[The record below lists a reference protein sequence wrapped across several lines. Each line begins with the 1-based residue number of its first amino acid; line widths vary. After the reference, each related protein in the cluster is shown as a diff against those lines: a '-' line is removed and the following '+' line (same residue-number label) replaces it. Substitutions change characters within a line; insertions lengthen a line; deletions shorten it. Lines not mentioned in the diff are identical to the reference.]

1 MTATRGATAP
11 ARPHRNGRRR
21 AIWAALVAVAATVL
35 VSATP
40 GVASA
45 TTTGSVTP
53 ILDCYT
59 QNSDGSWSVILGYT
73 STYPGKKNIAVGSN
87 NFTNPSS
94 YSTQMPTQ
102 FSSGTVHAA
111 VRVKVSYYDM
121 TYNTYWYLDGHTLN
135 YMAAAAASGICS
147 PSTQLPGN
155 GNGTGIAVA
164 LVVAGVLGALL
175 LRRLA
180 RPRPAA
186 ATGTGDLAVPAGT
199 DVIEGTRTDA

>member
-1 MTATRGATAP
+1 MTAMRGAAP
-11 ARPHRNGRRR
+11 ARPHRDGRRR
-21 AIWAALVAVAATVL
+21 SLWAALVAVAAAVL
-35 VSATP
+35 VWASP

-45 TTTGSVTP
+45 TVTGSVTP

-73 STYPGKKNIAVGSN
+73 STYPGKKNIAVGSSN
-87 NFTNPSS
+87 YTNPYS

-135 YMAAAAASGICS
+135 YMAAAAASGVCS
-147 PSTQLPGN
+147 PSTQLPAN

-175 LRRLA
+175 VHRLSS
-180 RPRPAA
+180 RRPAVVP
-186 ATGTGDLAVPAGT
+186 GTDDVAVPAGT
-199 DVIEGTRTDA
+199 EAHEGIRTDA